1 MTASNYRIKMSKT
14 SRKEQKYH
22 FGWKVL
28 VRLASLMPLLFA
40 RVPVTA
46 TFAILTL
53 VCAIGNEF
61 IAQKSGTITGQFYRI
76 LLQRDETAFWNTFL
90 TATLICI
97 GQSLVL
103 GCISFFSW
111 YLYINFRKNLVSS
124 LHSIYFRNNLY
135 YSLNGIDNQGI
146 DNPDQRIT
154 QDVEK
159 MCNILAVKLTKSLLT
174 APFVIAYYTYK
185 TWETAGPFG
194 AGIIYGYF
202 LIGVLINRILISPIT
217 KWAARVE
224 KAEGDFRFKHVS
236 VRNSAEESAFYR
248 AAEFEKSSC
257 NDIFTTLWKTQ
268 EKLILWTFPAQTF
281 QYFFDYYGGTLSYA
295 IQVFPIFMFGTYD
308 GLDEPTLGEK
318 ISNNAFYY
326 IYLIN
331 SFTRLTDLALNIG
344 ELGGYVLRVSEILRC
359 SRQKGGVE
367 NEGFVAEVVGDKS
380 AEEDLAFSIRQLSFT
395 KPGEDNQQL
404 VSGLTIDIPAD
415 NSLII
420 TGPSGTGKTSL
431 LRVLAELWPSK
442 SGSILR
448 YLPRRDCLYLPQR
461 PYLPVGHLSLRKQL
475 SFPKILDEIRDEEKD
490 NAESNRIIKILSEL
504 HLISLVEVCG
514 GLDSEVDFEWQD
526 TLSPG
531 EQQRLSFARVILQR
545 PKMVILDEG
554 TSSIDVNDERLIYG
568 LLQKE
573 NISYIS
579 TGHRETLYQYH
590 DLELQLGRNT
600 STAACIRMRFKKS
613 QGPDE
618 ESTERADSTD
628 IHMI

>member
-1 MTASNYRIKMSKT
+1 MINNGPFQTFSKRRINIDVVMSGLNLKG
-14 SRKEQKYH
+14 K
-22 FGWKVL
+22 L
-28 VRLASLMPLLFA
+28 VRY
-40 RVPVTA
+40 VH
-46 TFAILTL
+46 
-53 VCAIGNEF
+53 
-61 IAQKSGTITGQFYRI
+61 
-76 LLQRDETAFWNTFL
+76 
-90 TATLICI
+90 
-97 GQSLVL
+97 
-103 GCISFFSW
+103 ISS
-111 YLYINFRKNLVSS
+111 
-124 LHSIYFRNNLY
+124 
-135 YSLNGIDNQGI
+135 
-146 DNPDQRIT
+146 DQRIT

-404 VSGLTIDIPAD
+404 VSGLTIDVPAD

-514 GLDSEVDFEWQD
+514 GLDSEVDFEWSVDRKMRRLNVETISNHCFRQDTLSPGEQQRLSFARVILQRPKMVILDEGTSSIDVNDERLIYGLLQKENISYISTGHRETLYQYHDLELQLGRNTQD